1 MPDYSKGKIYMIEPI
16 CEYETGDIYI
26 GSTTRPLSERMNE
39 HRSCFKINKKN
50 SVNKIFEKYGLVNC
64 KIILIENYSC
74 LHVEELRQKEGEHQR
89 LMKCINKKTECRTD
103 KEYQIDNADKL
114 KKQKAEYYLNNKVIL
129 AEKRH
134 QYYLLN
140 KK

>member
-64 KIILIENYSC
+64 KIVLIENYSC
-74 LHVEELRQKEGEHQR
+74 LNVEELRQKEGEHQR
-89 LMKCINKKTECRTD
+89 LMKCINKKTECQTD
-103 KEYQIDNADKL
+103 KEYLLKNADKI
-114 KKQKAEYYLNNKVIL
+114 KEQRREYYLKNKEVIN
-129 AEKRH
+129 KNRH
-134 QYYLLN
+134 QYYLKY